1 METLASCLEAHR
13 AEVRSMLTRISTY
26 RSAEAEID
34 SSIQVLRG
42 AAEEIALYHPSF
54 IDKMAVFH
62 SSNNI
67 LYSYILYGVVPSAYC
82 KRICIRPSSQV
93 SLPTMDIHRWI
104 GGQVSLPIEM
114 HPVGQV
120 EFRRNMQGADVVVF
134 TGDYYNSLEVQAE
147 FPSSLFLFFGSGVN
161 PFIVGAQADIG
172 QAVEAAVQ
180 SRLYNSGQ
188 DCMCPNVFFVHRE
201 VKSEFVAG
209 LLDRVRQVKTGVTVA
224 RDTEVN
230 PLIYDEIPLLA
241 SLFLDKY
248 KDRIIHGGQVDV
260 SRKLVEPTILLSAM
274 DRMPEVEEHFCPIFN
289 VVEYG
294 SAQEVADWI
303 FSEQRVE
310 SSFGACLFGEP
321 ELIEKLKPSHM
332 LALNSTLFDIENG
345 NRPFGG
351 YGMKASYVR
360 YKDRTISQPL
370 LISEQVSRFFRNSP
384 NITTAGYSSI

>member
-1 METLASCLEAHR
+1 
-13 AEVRSMLTRISTY
+13 MLTRISTY

-34 SSIQVLRG
+34 SSIAVLRG
-42 AAEEIALYHPSF
+42 AAEEIASYNPPF

-82 KRICIRPSSQV
+82 SRICIRPSSQV
-93 SLPTMDIHRWI
+93 SLPTLDIHRWI
-104 GGQVSLPIEM
+104 GERVSLPIEM

-120 EFRRNMQGADVVVF
+120 EFRRSMKDADVVVF
-134 TGDYYNSLEVQAE
+134 TGDYYNSLEVQAG
-147 FPSSLFLFFGSGVN
+147 FPSSLFLFFGSGIN
-161 PFIVGAQADIG
+161 PFIVGSQADIG
-172 QAVEAAVQ
+172 QAVQATVQ

-201 VKSEFVAG
+201 VRSDFVAG
-209 LLDRVRQVKTGVTVA
+209 LLDQVRQVKTGVSVDQDTV
-224 RDTEVN
+224 VN

-248 KDRIIHGGQVDV
+248 RDRIIHGGQVDI
-260 SRKLVEPTILLSAM
+260 SRKLVEPTILLSAI
-274 DRMPEVEEHFCPIFN
+274 DRMPEVEEHYCPIFN

-294 SAQEVADWI
+294 CAQEVAEWI
-303 FSEQRVE
+303 FSEERAE

-332 LALNSTLFDIENG
+332 LALNATLFDIENG

-360 YKDRTISQPL
+360 YKDRAVSEPL
-370 LISEQVSRFFRNSP
+370 LISEQVARFFHNSRSM
-384 NITTAGYSSI
+384 TTAGYSSI